1 MAEKYSDV
9 TAFAQLSS
17 EQPSSEQSS
26 SCDSLNEYPRTVAVV
41 VTYNREDLLPKTLAG
56 IASGERVP
64 AAVVIVDN
72 ASTDGTAEYLR
83 ALDYELPV
91 DCIRLES
98 NMGGAGGFAV
108 GIDRA
113 LECHNPDLVW
123 VMDDD
128 TEPTENTLS
137 EAVAAWLNY
146 SQVPSHRPA
155 VVASRVVWTN
165 GEDHPMNTPRTM
177 FAAGEQRHARAQ
189 AVGARPIRSASFVSI
204 LMDAQ
209 AIRRNGGLP
218 IAEFFIWNDDFEF
231 STRLIHH
238 RDGIAVPS
246 SVAKHHTKTFGTTNA
261 DPGPRFYN
269 DVRNKLWVFTR
280 SRTLNPLEKLLY
292 GGSSARLWISTVLRT
307 DDRRTYLGYFLNG
320 VRDGLRAPRPNAQ
333 VLEGIYPL
341 TFPGRYGVPASA
353 NAVEAEK
360 ARGCVSS
367 VPDFSVLMSV
377 YAKENPAY
385 LDQAL
390 ESNLLNQTVRPSEL
404 VLVKDGPLTPELDAV
419 VDRWVQRAE
428 NLDCPPIQV
437 VELAQ
442 NVGLAEALNAG
453 LQACSYELVARADSD
468 DLSEP
473 TRFAR
478 LIPAL
483 VQGGYTVLGSAM
495 LEVNESNTA
504 VESTREAIVD
514 SARLLSA
521 MDSRNPIYHPSVAF
535 VKSAVQ
541 QLGGYEYVPGAEDWW
556 LWMRLRD
563 AGYRLGNIPEAL
575 VRYRVG
581 AGAYT
586 KRGGVDA
593 WLQDVAIQRRLYTGH
608 GISKLQWAQNMAVR
622 SVYRFVPEQARRSA
636 FRALSSLTAR
646 ASSRSSG
653 TASEGGM

>member
-1 MAEKYSDV
+1 MAEQYSDRP
-9 TAFAQLSS
+9 APAQHPA
-17 EQPSSEQSS
+17 EHDGQHE
-26 SCDSLNEYPRTVAVV
+26 PRTVAVV
-41 VTYNREDLLPKTLAG
+41 VTYNRRDLLPKTLAG
-56 IASGERVP
+56 IASGRMRPV
-64 AAVVIVDN
+64 AVVIVDN
-72 ASTDGTAEYLR
+72 ASTDDTAAYLDS
-83 ALDYELPV
+83 LEYELPV
-91 DCIRLES
+91 DRITLRQ

-113 LECHNPDLVW
+113 LERHDPDLVW

-128 TEPTENTLS
+128 TEPTENTLA
-137 EAVAAWLNY
+137 EAVEAWLGY
-146 SQVPSHRPA
+146 SEVPAERPA

-177 FAAGEQRHARAQ
+177 FAAGEQRHARAR
-189 AVGARPIRSASFVSI
+189 AVGGRPIRSASFVSI

-209 AIRRNGGLP
+209 AIRRNCGLP

-261 DPGPRFYN
+261 NPGPRFYN

-292 GGSSARLWISTVLRT
+292 GGSSARLWVSTLLRT

-320 VRDGLRAPRPNAQ
+320 LRDGLRPPTPNRR

-341 TFPGRYGVPASA
+341 TFPGRYGVPASNPEPVVTG
-353 NAVEAEK
+353 NAGA
-360 ARGCVSS
+360 AGCVSS
-367 VPDFSVLMSV
+367 APDFSVLMSV

-385 LDQAL
+385 LEQAL
-390 ESNLLNQTVRPSEL
+390 ESNLLNQTLRPSEL
-404 VLVKDGPLTPELDAV
+404 VLVLDGPLTPELRAV
-419 VDRWVQRAE
+419 VDRWVARAE
-428 NLDCPPIQV
+428 NLDCPPIQL
-437 VELAQ
+437 VELPQ

-468 DLSEP
+468 DISEP
-473 TRFAR
+473 TRFAE

-483 VQGGYTVLGSAM
+483 AAGGYALLGSAM
-495 LEVNESNTA
+495 LEVNENNSA
-504 VESTREAIVD
+504 VESVREAIVEPK
-514 SARLLSA
+514 RLLRA

-535 VKSAVQ
+535 RKSAVQ
-541 QLGGYEYVPGAEDWW
+541 TLGGYEYVPGAEDWW

-563 AGYRLGNIPEAL
+563 AGYRLGNLPAPL

-593 WLQDVAIQRRLYTGH
+593 WKQDWAIQRRLYTGH
-608 GISKLQWAQNMAVR
+608 AISKARWAQNMAVR
-622 SVYRFVPEQARRSA
+622 SVYRFVPEALRRNA
-636 FRALSSLTAR
+636 FRALSTVAAR
-646 ASSRSSG
+646 ASSTRSSSDRSTG
-653 TASEGGM
+653 AASEGGF

>member
-1 MAEKYSDV
+1 
-9 TAFAQLSS
+9 
-17 EQPSSEQSS
+17 
-26 SCDSLNEYPRTVAVV
+26 
-41 VTYNREDLLPKTLAG
+41 
-56 IASGERVP
+56 
-64 AAVVIVDN
+64 
-72 ASTDGTAEYLR
+72 
-83 ALDYELPV
+83 
-91 DCIRLES
+91 
-98 NMGGAGGFAV
+98 
-108 GIDRA
+108 
-113 LECHNPDLVW
+113 
-123 VMDDD
+123 
-128 TEPTENTLS
+128 
-137 EAVAAWLNY
+137 
-146 SQVPSHRPA
+146 
-155 VVASRVVWTN
+155 
-165 GEDHPMNTPRTM
+165 MNTPRTM

-341 TFPGRYGVPASA
+341 TFPGRYGVPASDESPA
-353 NAVEAEK
+353 DSEK

-390 ESNLLNQTVRPSEL
+390 ESNLLQQTVRPSEL

-453 LQACSYELVARADSD
+453 LQACTYELVARADSD

-514 SARLLSA
+514 SERLLSA

-541 QLGGYEYVPGAEDWW
+541 QLGGYEFVPGAEDWW

-622 SVYRFVPEQARRSA
+622 SVYRFVPERARRSA

>member
-1 MAEKYSDV
+1 
-9 TAFAQLSS
+9 
-17 EQPSSEQSS
+17 
-26 SCDSLNEYPRTVAVV
+26 
-41 VTYNREDLLPKTLAG
+41 
-56 IASGERVP
+56 
-64 AAVVIVDN
+64 
-72 ASTDGTAEYLR
+72 
-83 ALDYELPV
+83 
-91 DCIRLES
+91 
-98 NMGGAGGFAV
+98 
-108 GIDRA
+108 
-113 LECHNPDLVW
+113 
-123 VMDDD
+123 
-128 TEPTENTLS
+128 
-137 EAVAAWLNY
+137 
-146 SQVPSHRPA
+146 
-155 VVASRVVWTN
+155 
-165 GEDHPMNTPRTM
+165 
-177 FAAGEQRHARAQ
+177 
-189 AVGARPIRSASFVSI
+189 
-204 LMDAQ
+204 MDAQ

-307 DDRRTYLGYFLNG
+307 DDRRTYLGYFLDG
-320 VRDGLRAPRPNAQ
+320 VRDGLRAPTPNRQ

-341 TFPGRYGVPASA
+341 TFPGRYGVPATA
-353 NAVEAEK
+353 NAVESEK

-367 VPDFSVLMSV
+367 APDFSVLMSV

-385 LDQAL
+385 LEQAL

-419 VDRWVQRAE
+419 VNRWVQRAE
-428 NLDCPPIQV
+428 DLDCPPIQV

-453 LQACSYELVARADSD
+453 LQACLYELVARADSD

-495 LEVNESNTA
+495 LEVNESNTS

-541 QLGGYEYVPGAEDWW
+541 QLGGYEFVPGAEDWW

>member
-9 TAFAQLSS
+9 TAFAQ
-17 EQPSSEQSS
+17 PSSDQSS

-83 ALDYELPV
+83 TLDYELPV
-91 DCIRLES
+91 DCIRLEK

-113 LECHNPDLVW
+113 LERHNPDLVW

-146 SQVPSHRPA
+146 SPVPSQRPA

-238 RDGIAVPS
+238 RDGIVVPS

-307 DDRRTYLGYFLNG
+307 DDRRTYLGYFLDG
-320 VRDGLRAPRPNAQ
+320 VRDGLRAPTPNRQ

-341 TFPGRYGVPASA
+341 TFPGRYGVPATA
-353 NAVEAEK
+353 NAV
-360 ARGCVSS
+360 
-367 VPDFSVLMSV
+367 
-377 YAKENPAY
+377 
-385 LDQAL
+385 
-390 ESNLLNQTVRPSEL
+390 ESNLLNQTLRPSEL

-437 VELAQ
+437 VDLAQ

-453 LQACSYELVARADSD
+453 LQACTYELVARADSD

-514 SARLLSA
+514 SERLLRA

-541 QLGGYEYVPGAEDWW
+541 QLGGYEFVPGAEDWW